1 MGPDVEGP
9 YLHVLDSVDAL
20 SFALTNREMKDGIYN
35 VLGENPSM
43 NRITSVILREV
54 PDSRVIIPPTPNLNQ
69 VSYELDESKIE
80 RAGFKP
86 HHTMEEGVREIVDK
100 FRTLL
105 KDRSPRDVAKLV
117 SPTAALSEA

>member
-9 YLHVLDSVDAL
+9 YRQVMDSVDAL
-20 SFALTNREMKDGIYN
+20 SFDLTNRGMKAEIYN
-35 VLGENPSM
+35 VVGENASM

-54 PDSRVIIPPTPNLNQ
+54 PDSRVIITPTPNLNQ

-105 KDRSPRDVAKLV
+105 KNRSPTDVAKLI
-117 SPTAALSEA
+117 SPPPALSEA